1 MVTGLPRALRPGPSH
16 IPVITNRIMK
26 VVPAEETEDG
36 EAVSPSGCD
45 LHPSYVQERLA
56 CSQDFRHFLNR
67 WKFKNRESGEVQTF
81 AILWPGQ
88 ERAVAQ
94 MKAHNWL
101 FLLKAG
107 KLGFTELE
115 CAFDGWVA
123 LYRQPNAR
131 VHLFSMNAKAATDL
145 LEIVRFGVTHL
156 PSWLGLPLAAEERG
170 GDGAT
175 SFKLRAGPDDMRLVL
190 TFAAVKNAAIDQ
202 NATHSHVDELARMA
216 WPDELW
222 SSVESTVS
230 PGGSVHIVTRG
241 AGDSNAT
248 ADIWDKAS
256 TGEIPMYAYFEPW
269 DARPRTPEL
278 EEGQTIPEGV
288 DPSDVWYQQRQGSML
303 PHQLDWLAPR
313 TAEDALRGSSESQF
327 VAEAQWLACFDDKLL
342 SLTPGDRTPLVLG
355 VDAGVTSDY
364 FGIVAVS
371 RHPERP
377 ADVAVRA
384 VKVWV
389 PKDGK
394 EIDFAAVENWIR
406 MLCVGGCLAGHPN
419 LAGGIFNP
427 QPGCEHC
434 MNVSPGERIQPNN
447 VVQIAYDVYQLVT
460 MMQNL
465 SRDRIAWCNKFDQGS
480 DRAIADQKLRT
491 AILQREISHTNDE
504 TLNQQMRN
512 ANAKTSPN
520 EDTKLR
526 IIKRNPKA
534 KIDLVVALSMAHSEC
549 KTLIMENAR

>member
-1 MVTGLPRALRPGPSH
+1 MVTGLPRARPSFDR
-16 IPVITNRIMK
+16 IPVIANRIM
-26 VVPAEETEDG
+26 VSVPAEETQDG

-56 CSQDFRHFLNR
+56 CAQDFRHFLNH
-67 WKFKNRESGEVQTF
+67 WKFIDRELGPVRNF
-81 AILWPGQ
+81 AELWPGQ
-88 ERAVAQ
+88 ERAVQ
-94 MKAHNWL
+94 KMKEHNWL

-156 PSWLGLPLAAEERG
+156 PSWLGLPLASEARG

-175 SFKLRAGPDDMRLVL
+175 SFKLYGGPDDTRLVVS
-190 TFAAVKNAAIDQ
+190 FPAVKNAAIDQ
-202 NATHSHVDELARMA
+202 SAQHSHVDELARMK

-222 SSVESTVS
+222 SAVESTVT

-256 TGEIPMYAYFEPW
+256 TGEIPMYPHFEPW
-269 DARPRTPEL
+269 DARPRTPEAKD
-278 EEGQTIPEGV
+278 GQTWAEGV
-288 DPSDVWYQQRQGSML
+288 DLNAVWYQQRQGSML

-327 VAEAQWLACFDDKLL
+327 VAEAQWLACFDDKLPP
-342 SLTPGDRTPLVLG
+342 LTPGDRTPLVISA
-355 VDAGVTSDY
+355 DAGVTNDY
-364 FGIVAVS
+364 FAIVAVS

-384 VKVWV
+384 VKVWM
-389 PKDGK
+389 PENGQ
-394 EIDFAAVENWIR
+394 EIDFGAVENWIR
-406 MLCVGGCLAGHPN
+406 MLCQGGCLAGHPN
-419 LAGGIFNP
+419 RAGGIFDP

-434 MNVSPGERIQPNN
+434 ANVSPGERVQPFN
-447 VVQIAYDVYQLVT
+447 VVQLSYDVYQLVT

-465 SRDRIAWCNKFDQGS
+465 SRDRIVWCNKFDQGS

-491 AILQREISHTNDE
+491 AIIQREITHPNDP

-512 ANAKTSPN
+512 ANAKTAAG

-526 IIKRNPKA
+526 LIKRNPKA
-534 KIDLVVALSMAHSEC
+534 KIDAVVALSMAHSEC
-549 KTLIMENAR
+549 KRLIMENAR